1 MHQAPAYIVGTA
13 LLFQLVVAAYAMR
26 LTRLFGTAKVG
37 WSLFCAFLFLALLH
51 AFQAVTEFNAAAQFE
66 IKIEVVYALVSLLL
80 LIGLVHMETMLKHR
94 LWAESEE
101 RRMMAKL
108 ETEVAKKTEH
118 LTRAI
123 EELHNEIEERIRVE
137 ERVREQAKLL
147 DSSHDAIIVQD
158 LDYRIQYWNKGAEN
172 IYGWTAK
179 EAIGRKYAELL
190 SVEIL
195 ACKGASEI
203 ARTKGHW
210 EGEASLRTKD
220 GRKVLVEEAW
230 TLVYDSQGH
239 PKSIMVV
246 SADVTEKRELEARTL
261 RAQRLESIGTL
272 AGGIAHD
279 LNNVLTPVLVSVQLL
294 REKMVTDDEK
304 ELLDALKSNVLRG
317 ARLVKQILTFGR
329 GVKGDRAVVK
339 PAVLLQ
345 EIKQFI
351 LETFPKSMV
360 LNVGISDNLWPVL
373 GDATQLHQVLLNLC
387 VNARDAMPDG
397 GKLSINMENVMLD
410 EKYAERNLGAVAG
423 PYVLI
428 KVADTGMGIPKA
440 IQNRIFEPFFTTKP
454 LGKGTGLGLSTCFSI
469 VKSHGG
475 FINCYSEP
483 GNGTAFNVYLPANLA
498 KSDVEKQPAPILS
511 LPRGSGELVLVVD
524 DEEIIRDFTQ
534 ITLESQGYRT
544 LVAGNGE
551 EAIACY
557 KQHRQEVAVVL
568 MDMSMPIMDG
578 PAAVR
583 ELKVINPDILIIGTS
598 GLAAVDGER
607 TARHLA
613 HFVSKPYTADLLF
626 QVLDKVLHGVS
637 GGEIPRTARS
647 SNDEGNTELLAL
659 ATA

>member
-1 MHQAPAYIVGTA
+1 MHQTPAYIVGIA
-13 LLFQLVVAAYAMR
+13 LLFQLSVAGYAMR
-26 LTRLFGTAKVG
+26 LTRLFGTARVG

-66 IKIEVVYALVSLLL
+66 IKIEIVYALVSLLL
-80 LIGLVHMETMLKHR
+80 LVGLIHMETTLKHR

-101 RRMMAKL
+101 RRLLAKL

-123 EELHNEIEERIRVE
+123 EELQSEIDERKRAEEQ
-137 ERVREQAKLL
+137 VRDQARLL
-147 DSSHDAIIVQD
+147 DLSHDAIIVQD

-172 IYGWTAK
+172 IYGWTAR
-179 EAIGRKYAELL
+179 EAVGKKYSDLL

-195 ACKGASEI
+195 ACKGASEM
-203 ARTKGHW
+203 ARSKGHW
-210 EGEASLRTKD
+210 EGEASIRTKD
-220 GRKVLVEEAW
+220 GRKALVEEAW
-230 TLVYDSQGH
+230 TLVYDSEGH

-246 SADVTEKRELEARTL
+246 SADVTERRELEARTL
-261 RAQRLESIGTL
+261 RTQRLESIGTL

-279 LNNVLTPVLVSVQLL
+279 LNNVLTPVLISVQMLK
-294 REKMVTDDEK
+294 EKMTTDDEK
-304 ELLDALKSNVLRG
+304 ELLDALRANVLRG

-339 PAVLLQ
+339 PAILLQ

-360 LNVGISDNLWPVL
+360 LNVHIEDNLWAIL

-397 GKLSINMENVMLD
+397 GKLSIHMENVMLN
-410 EKYAERNLGAVAG
+410 EAYAEKNLGSKAG

-428 KVADTGMGIPKA
+428 KVADNGTGIPKA

-454 LGKGTGLGLSTCFSI
+454 PGKGTGLGLSTCFSI
-469 VKSHGG
+469 VRSHGG

-483 GNGTAFNVYLPANLA
+483 GNGTAFNVYLPANLGKTEA
-498 KSDVEKQPAPILS
+498 EKQPAQAVN
-511 LPRGSGELVLVVD
+511 LPRGGGELVLVVD

-551 EAIACY
+551 EAIARY
-557 KQHRQEVAVVL
+557 KEHRQEIAVIL

-578 PAAVR
+578 PSAIEV
-583 ELKVINPDILIIGTS
+583 LKSINSHVPIIGTS
-598 GLAAVDGER
+598 GLATVDAER
-607 TARHLA
+607 TAKHLA

-626 QVLDKVLHGVS
+626 QALHKVLNNS
-637 GGEIPRTARS
+637 TAINAPAFRAVP
-647 SNDEGNTELLAL
+647 DAEMTGLACL
-659 ATA
+659 AAA